1 MYWVKY
7 PENKYKFIAE
17 DDIKENWPLLAI
29 DFLEKRLEVVTNKT
43 EVVGQMRKFQSFIT
57 FYL

>member
-1 MYWVKY
+1 MYWVKF

-17 DDIKENWPLLAI
+17 DDMKEKWTLLAI
-29 DFLEKRLEVVTNKT
+29 DFLEKRLQVVTNKP
-43 EVVGQMRKFQSFIT
+43 EAFGRMCKFQSFNT